1 MPIGVGNSEEW
12 AMSERQWRRKAAHA
26 ARGSTLRQAFQAGL
40 EGLRLESGLSRRE
53 FAEHL
58 GIPRSSY
65 FHLMT
70 SAANP
75 SLDYIELIAE
85 RAGVDPL
92 RFLRKLANAP
102 RAHSDIESGRP
113 AR

>member
-1 MPIGVGNSEEW
+1 MGE
-12 AMSERQWRRKAAHA
+12 QQFRRKAAHA
-26 ARGSTLRQAFQAGL
+26 AQGSTLRRAFQAGM
-40 EGLRLESGLSRRE
+40 EELRVESGLSRRE
-53 FAEHL
+53 FAERL

-85 RAGVDPL
+85 RAGIDPL
-92 RFLRKLANAP
+92 KLLRGLGGSTARRRP
-102 RAHSDIESGRP
+102 DIRDTRA

>member
-1 MPIGVGNSEEW
+1 
-12 AMSERQWRRKAAHA
+12 MSEKHCRRKAAHPA
-26 ARGSTLRQAFQAGL
+26 QGSTLRRAFQAGL

-53 FAEHL
+53 FAEQL

-92 RFLRKLANAP
+92 RLLRQLANSAGARRP
-102 RAHSDIESGRP
+102 DIRDSRA

>member
-1 MPIGVGNSEEW
+1 
-12 AMSERQWRRKAAHA
+12 MSEKQSRRKAAHA
-26 ARGSTLRQAFQAGL
+26 AQGNTLRRAFQAGL
-40 EGLRLESGLSRRE
+40 EALRLESGLSRRE

-70 SAANP
+70 AAANP

-92 RFLRKLANAP
+92 RLLRRLANPAP
-102 RAHSDIESGRP
+102 TRRPEARDDRP

>member
-1 MPIGVGNSEEW
+1 MGEKQS
-12 AMSERQWRRKAAHA
+12 RRKAAHA
-26 ARGSTLRQAFQAGL
+26 AQGSTLRQAFQAGL
-40 EGLRLESGLSRRE
+40 EALRLESGLSRRE

-70 SAANP
+70 AAANP

-85 RAGVDPL
+85 RAGVDPPRLL
-92 RFLRKLANAP
+92 RRLANMAGA
-102 RAHSDIESGRP
+102 RRTEVREDRP
-113 AR
+113 AK

>member
-1 MPIGVGNSEEW
+1 
-12 AMSERQWRRKAAHA
+12 MSEKRCRRKAAHA
-26 ARGSTLRQAFQAGL
+26 AQGGTLRRAFQAGL
-40 EGLRLESGLSRRE
+40 EALRLESGLSRGK
-53 FAEHL
+53 FAEQL

-92 RFLRKLANAP
+92 RLLRQLANSAGARRP
-102 RAHSDIESGRP
+102 DIRDGRA

>member
-1 MPIGVGNSEEW
+1 
-12 AMSERQWRRKAAHA
+12 MSEQRCRRKAAHA
-26 ARGSTLRQAFQAGL
+26 AQGNTLRRAFQAGL
-40 EGLRLESGLSRRE
+40 EALRLESGLSRRE
-53 FAEHL
+53 FAERL
-58 GIPRSSY
+58 SIPRSSY

-85 RAGVDPL
+85 RAGIDPL
-92 RFLRKLANAP
+92 RLLRRLGSPAAGRRP
-102 RAHSDIESGRP
+102 EIRDRRA

>member
-1 MPIGVGNSEEW
+1 
-12 AMSERQWRRKAAHA
+12 MSGKQCRRKAAHA
-26 ARGSTLRQAFQAGL
+26 AQGSTLRQAFQAGL
-40 EGLRLESGLSRRE
+40 EGLRLESGLSRRK

-92 RFLRKLANAP
+92 RLLRRLANTASAW
-102 RAHSDIESGRP
+102 RSEAKDIRP
-113 AR
+113 AT

>member
-1 MPIGVGNSEEW
+1 MGEK
-12 AMSERQWRRKAAHA
+12 QFRRKAAHA
-26 ARGSTLRQAFQAGL
+26 AQGNTLRQAFQAAL

-53 FAEHL
+53 FAERL
-58 GIPRSSY
+58 RIPRSSY

-85 RAGVDPL
+85 RAGVDPMKLL
-92 RFLRKLANAP
+92 RRLANTADARRRQVTED
-102 RAHSDIESGRP
+102 RA

>member
-1 MPIGVGNSEEW
+1 LSEQ
-12 AMSERQWRRKAAHA
+12 RCRRKAAQA
-26 ARGSTLRQAFQAGL
+26 AQGNTLRSAFQAGL
-40 EGLRLESGLSRRE
+40 EALRLESGLSRRE
-53 FAEHL
+53 FAERL
-58 GIPRSSY
+58 SIPRSSY

-92 RFLRKLANAP
+92 RLLRRLANPAP
-102 RAHSDIESGRP
+102 TPRPEARDDRP

>member
-1 MPIGVGNSEEW
+1 MDEK
-12 AMSERQWRRKAAHA
+12 QCRRKAAHA
-26 ARGSTLRQAFQAGL
+26 AEGSTLRHAFQAGL
-40 EGLRLESGLSRRE
+40 EELRVGSGLSRRE
-53 FAEHL
+53 FAERL

-85 RAGVDPL
+85 RAGIDPL
-92 RFLRKLANAP
+92 RLLYRQGSSTAGR
-102 RAHSDIESGRP
+102 RADIRDSRA

>member
-1 MPIGVGNSEEW
+1 MGEKKC
-12 AMSERQWRRKAAHA
+12 RRKAAHTA
-26 ARGSTLRQAFQAGL
+26 QGSTLRQAFQAGL
-40 EGLRLESGLSRRE
+40 EGLRLESGLSRRK

-70 SAANP
+70 TAANP

-85 RAGVDPL
+85 RAGIDPL
-92 RFLRKLANAP
+92 RLLRRSANTAGDRRP
-102 RAHSDIESGRP
+102 EVREDRP

>member
-1 MPIGVGNSEEW
+1 MGK
-12 AMSERQWRRKAAHA
+12 QQFRRKAAHA
-26 ARGSTLRQAFQAGL
+26 AQGSTLRRAFQAGL
-40 EGLRLESGLSRRE
+40 EELRVESGLSRRE
-53 FAEHL
+53 FAEWL

-85 RAGVDPL
+85 RAGIDPL
-92 RFLRKLANAP
+92 KLLRPLGSP
-102 RAHSDIESGRP
+102 T
-113 AR
+113 ARQHPYIRDTRSAR

>member
-1 MPIGVGNSEEW
+1 MGEN
-12 AMSERQWRRKAAHA
+12 QCRRKAAHA
-26 ARGSTLRQAFQAGL
+26 AQGSTLQRAFQAGL
-40 EGLRLESGLSRRE
+40 EELRVESGLSRRE
-53 FAEHL
+53 FAERL

-85 RAGVDPL
+85 RAGIDPL
-92 RFLRKLANAP
+92 KLLRRLSSPTARRRP
-102 RAHSDIESGRP
+102 DIRDTRS

>member
-1 MPIGVGNSEEW
+1 
-12 AMSERQWRRKAAHA
+12 MSEQRCCRKAAHVA
-26 ARGSTLRQAFQAGL
+26 EGSTLRCAFQAGL
-40 EGLRLESGLSRRE
+40 EGLRVESGLSRRE
-53 FAEHL
+53 FAEWL

-70 SAANP
+70 SVANP

-85 RAGVDPL
+85 RAGIDPL
-92 RFLRKLANAP
+92 KLLRRPDSPTAA
-102 RAHSDIESGRP
+102 RRSDIRDTRA

>member
-1 MPIGVGNSEEW
+1 MGEK
-12 AMSERQWRRKAAHA
+12 QCRRKAAHA
-26 ARGSTLRQAFQAGL
+26 AQGSTLRQAFQAGL
-40 EGLRLESGLSRRE
+40 EGLRLGSGLSRRE

-92 RFLRKLANAP
+92 RLLPRLANTAGLGRP
-102 RAHSDIESGRP
+102 EAREDRP

>member
-1 MPIGVGNSEEW
+1 
-12 AMSERQWRRKAAHA
+12 MSDKRCRRKAAHA
-26 ARGSTLRQAFQAGL
+26 AQGSTLRSAFHAGL
-40 EGLRLESGLSRRE
+40 EALRLESGLSRRE
-53 FAEHL
+53 FAERL

-85 RAGVDPL
+85 RAGIDPL
-92 RFLRKLANAP
+92 RLLHRQVSPTAGR
-102 RAHSDIESGRP
+102 RADIRDTRA

>member
-1 MPIGVGNSEEW
+1 
-12 AMSERQWRRKAAHA
+12 MSDKKCRRKAAHA
-26 ARGSTLRQAFQAGL
+26 AQGSILRRAFQAGL
-40 EGLRLESGLSRRE
+40 EELQQESGLSRRE
-53 FAEHL
+53 FAEQL

-85 RAGVDPL
+85 RAGVDPFTLL
-92 RFLRKLANAP
+92 RRLPAGS
-102 RAHSDIESGRP
+102 RADRASMRDLRP

>member
-1 MPIGVGNSEEW
+1 MGEK
-12 AMSERQWRRKAAHA
+12 QCRRKAVHA
-26 ARGSTLRQAFQAGL
+26 AQGSTLRQAFQAGL
-40 EGLRLESGLSRRE
+40 EGLRVESGLSRRE

-58 GIPRSSY
+58 RIPRSSY

-92 RFLRKLANAP
+92 RLLPRLANTAGLGRP
-102 RAHSDIESGRP
+102 EAREDRP

>member
-1 MPIGVGNSEEW
+1 
-12 AMSERQWRRKAAHA
+12 MSSKTCRRKAAHA
-26 ARGSTLRQAFQAGL
+26 AQGSILRQAFQAGL
-40 EGLRLESGLSRRE
+40 EGLRQDSGLSRRE
-53 FAEHL
+53 FAERL

-70 SAANP
+70 PAANP

-92 RFLRKLANAP
+92 TLLRRLAGRGKSD
-102 RAHSDIESGRP
+102 RANFRDMRP

>member
-1 MPIGVGNSEEW
+1 MDEK
-12 AMSERQWRRKAAHA
+12 QCRRKAAYA
-26 ARGSTLRQAFQAGL
+26 ALGSTPRQAFQAGL
-40 EGLRLESGLSRRE
+40 EGLRWESGLSRRE

-65 FHLMT
+65 FDLMT

-85 RAGVDPL
+85 RAGVDPQRLL
-92 RFLRKLANAP
+92 RRLANTAP
-102 RAHSDIESGRP
+102 THRPEVREDRP